1 VRYFLERGGLPGWFD
16 HAPHSGLKQRSSPP
30 PANDAATYH
39 PNPAEPVA
47 DKTAATWDTMPGR
60 GVARPGIGP
69 APGQAVVRSQTPK
82 FWPLF
87 HSTGELITTAPADVP
102 VVVSMTWLVVHGP
115 RSVPRTPV

>member
-1 VRYFLERGGLPGWFD
+1 LTTPRI
-16 HAPHSGLKQRSSPP
+16 ASSSSGRHRPRAS
-30 PANDAATYH
+30 DAATYH
-39 PNPAEPVA
+39 PNRAEPVA
-47 DKTAATWDTMPGR
+47 GKTAGTWHDAGP
-60 GVARPGIGP
+60 GVARPGIVP

-115 RSVPRTPV
+115 RSVPCTPV